1 MDLRD
6 VITAGYVTYLNPPA
20 FQKKFLFNFFLHV
33 FCNSTKT
40 CAKKMMM
47 MMMMMLSNGGD
58 NDKNKDLLPP
68 TRHRE
73 VLPDGVRP
81 RLWPC

>member
-1 MDLRD
+1 M
-6 VITAGYVTYLNPPA
+6 P
-20 FQKKFLFNFFLHV
+20 
-33 FCNSTKT
+33 KT
-40 CAKKMMM
+40 MMTTMMM
-47 MMMMMLSNGGD
+47 MMMMMIMTDPFATILVVKGPVAKGSVVKGATSNGGD

>member
-1 MDLRD
+1 MMAMMIIIIDDCD
-6 VITAGYVTYLNPPA
+6 VDKDNENYNINYINDIWNENEALDMER
-20 FQKKFLFNFFLHV
+20 FIL
-33 FCNSTKT
+33 
-40 CAKKMMM
+40 MMM
-47 MMMMMLSNGGD
+47 MMSNGGD

-68 TRHRE
+68 TRHRK